1 MSQEKRRS
9 AGSYRLLPSGKYQLA
24 VSAGTDS
31 KGQRQRH
38 YKTIEARN
46 DREAEKALAAF
57 ITEVEGGT
65 YIEPVKMSFEDV
77 FKKWIASHQGEK
89 ELAPKTK
96 ARYEQLFDLRIKD
109 YFNRYKLEKINATM
123 IDDFFTEL
131 RNMDRLDRRKGKL
144 SEQTVKHHYRL
155 INAVFAYAYRKGLI
169 KSNPMEKTEP
179 VSVQKKEIHC
189 FNEEQITI
197 LLEALETAETKFKTT
212 IHIALNG
219 LRLGEVMGLEWSDVD
234 YKNNTIRIER
244 TSQYIAGKGIITKKP
259 KTKKSTRTISM
270 PEEVMNLIRQ
280 HEIEQKQQRMK
291 VANKWENSNRLF
303 TTELGAP
310 MFPET
315 PSKWFNEFIK
325 CHNEKIKSDPDIQE
339 DNKPLHMLPEDVTF
353 HGLRHTSVSYLI
365 ANGEDVATIAQR
377 HGHSNANTTLSI
389 YAHSFKKRDE
399 AAADKMSGLF
409 KKKTAVK

>member
-24 VSAGTDS
+24 VSEGTDS
-31 KGQRQRH
+31 NGHRQRH
-38 YKTIEARN
+38 YKTITAKN

-57 ITEVEGGT
+57 ITEVEGGN
-65 YIEPVKMSFEDV
+65 YVEPTKLDFEEV
-77 FKKWIASHQGEK
+77 FYKWIDSHQGEK

-96 ARYEQLFDLRIKD
+96 ARYEELFKLRIKE
-109 YFNRYKLEKINATM
+109 YFNRYKLEKINATI
-123 IDDFFTEL
+123 IDDFFTEI
-131 RNMDRLDRRKGKL
+131 RNSERLDNRPGKL
-144 SEQTVKHHYRL
+144 SEQSIKHHYRL
-155 INAVFAYAYRKGLI
+155 ISAVFAYAYRKGLI
-169 KSNPMEKTEP
+169 KLNPMEKAESVT
-179 VSVQKKEIHC
+179 VSKKDIKC
-189 FNEEQITI
+189 YDEEQISVLI
-197 LLEALETAETKFKTT
+197 EALEEVEIKFKTA
-212 IHIALNG
+212 INIALNG

-244 TSQYIAGKGIITKKP
+244 VSQYIAGKGVITKSP
-259 KTKKSTRTISM
+259 KTKKSKRVISM
-270 PEEVMNLIRQ
+270 PVEVMSMIRQ
-280 HEIEQKQQRMK
+280 LEIEQKEQRMK

-303 TTELGAP
+303 TTEFGAP

-315 PSKWFNEFIK
+315 PSKWFSEFIRN
-325 CHNEKIKSDPDIQE
+325 HNKKVKNDPEIRE
-339 DNKPLHMLPEDVTF
+339 DNKSLYLLPEDVTF

-399 AAADKMSGLF
+399 AAADKMSGMY
-409 KKKTAVK
+409 KHKAAK